1 MRGRVPDAILDRT
14 DKTVFDEDV
23 MQRAAY
29 TILAERLDDPEFR
42 LPGVNYSELFS
53 ALDSR
58 SMTQWELEMAGLLAS
73 IHAFSR
79 VSP

>member
-14 DKTVFDEDV
+14 DKTVFEEDV

-29 TILAERLDDPEFR
+29 KLLGERLDDPEFR
-42 LPGVNYSELFS
+42 LPGVDYQELIA
-53 ALDSR
+53 ALESR
-58 SMTQWELEMAGLLAS
+58 SMTQWELETAGLLAS